1 MTKFNAVAKRPSKHA
16 RQGLGERN
24 RTRFNR
30 RLDNNARALFGPWL
44 WASTQ
49 RKWLDE
55 RREATGRQE
64 GHLRA
69 NLKVRPEVVHA
80 AHIFQSRYLANKG
93 DEVSLSEVISLM
105 VTEGIKA
112 VDRMPDFKGKS
123 S

>member
-1 MTKFNAVAKRPSKHA
+1 MKTLHTAAKRPSKHA
-16 RQGLGERN
+16 RQGLGEKS
-24 RTRFNR
+24 RTRFTRQLNDR
-30 RLDNNARALFGPWL
+30 ARILFGPWR
-44 WASTQ
+44 WASIQ
-49 RKWLDE
+49 RNWLED

-64 GHLRA
+64 GHLWA

-80 AHIFQSRYLANKG
+80 AHIFQSRYLKNKG

-105 VTEGIKA
+105 VAEGIKA